1 VAFMPQKFWKYKN
14 HIIFYTQLVV
24 LLFVIFV
31 VNLANV
37 GWDIQK
43 VKVLTFGMMTFISI
57 YSKIIATNYASN
69 NELLPKPKVEERD
82 GNSVTVETNEIVTL
96 ENTIIKQYHKL
107 LETNRTGSFKDAMTY
122 LRYTYRLKNEID
134 VVDCKFI
141 NNQKYKFNE
150 YNIQRRKLLHE
161 LLQMLVNGQFE
172 AFNQALKDDDVVK
185 YVNINKLSK
194 RAMKSSNLKM
204 STLFA
209 TKTKGIS
216 EEMDFSDS
224 KITFNKWEYSF
235 RTQFIFLIGMPI
247 LSFIWSGFTDVEYIG
262 TNQIWIDMAGYTFSL
277 VTGLFNGISIG
288 TEAIQKGYLAKL
300 QKRVETIQEILNIEK
315 IITL

>member
-1 VAFMPQKFWKYKN
+1 MPQKFWKYKN
-14 HIIFYTQLVV
+14 HIIFYVQLIA

-31 VNLANV
+31 VNLASV
-37 GWDIQK
+37 GWDITK
-43 VKVLTFGMMTFISI
+43 VKYLTFGMMTFISI

-69 NELLPKPKVEERD
+69 MELLPKVKTIEKNGKV
-82 GNSVTVETNEIVTL
+82 STIETNEIVIL
-96 ENTIIKQYHKL
+96 EKTIIDKYHEL
-107 LETNRTGSFKDAMTY
+107 LEENRTGRFKDAMTY

-150 YNIQRRKLLHE
+150 FNIKKRKLLHE
-161 LLQMLVNGQFE
+161 LLQMLLKGQFE
-172 AFNQALKDDDVVK
+172 AFNEAIKNNEVVI
-185 YVNINKLSK
+185 YVNINKLSR
-194 RAMKSSNLKM
+194 RAMRSSNLKM

-216 EEMDFSDS
+216 EELDFSDS
-224 KITFNKWEYSF
+224 KITFNKWSYSF
-235 RTQFIFLIGMPI
+235 KTQFIFLIGMPI

-315 IITL
+315 LITS

>member
-107 LETNRTGSFKDAMTY
+107 LETNRT
-122 LRYTYRLKNEID
+122 
-134 VVDCKFI
+134 
-141 NNQKYKFNE
+141 
-150 YNIQRRKLLHE
+150 
-161 LLQMLVNGQFE
+161 
-172 AFNQALKDDDVVK
+172 
-185 YVNINKLSK
+185 
-194 RAMKSSNLKM
+194 
-204 STLFA
+204 
-209 TKTKGIS
+209 
-216 EEMDFSDS
+216 
-224 KITFNKWEYSF
+224 
-235 RTQFIFLIGMPI
+235 
-247 LSFIWSGFTDVEYIG
+247 
-262 TNQIWIDMAGYTFSL
+262 
-277 VTGLFNGISIG
+277 
-288 TEAIQKGYLAKL
+288 
-300 QKRVETIQEILNIEK
+300 
-315 IITL
+315 

>member
-1 VAFMPQKFWKYKN
+1 MPQKFWKYKN
-14 HIIFYTQLVV
+14 HIIFYVQLIA

-31 VNLANV
+31 VNLASV
-37 GWDIQK
+37 GWDITK
-43 VKVLTFGMMTFISI
+43 VKYLTFGMMTFISI

-69 NELLPKPKVEERD
+69 MELLPKVKTIEKDGKV
-82 GNSVTVETNEIVTL
+82 STIETNEIVIL
-96 ENTIIKQYHKL
+96 EKTIIDKYHEL
-107 LETNRTGSFKDAMTY
+107 LEENRTGRFKDAMTY

-150 YNIQRRKLLHE
+150 FNIKKRKLLHE
-161 LLQMLVNGQFE
+161 LLQMLVKGDFK
-172 AFNQALKDDDVVK
+172 AFNEAIKNNEVVI
-185 YVNINKLSK
+185 YVNINKLSR
-194 RAMKSSNLKM
+194 RAMRSSNLKM

-216 EEMDFSDS
+216 EELDFSDS
-224 KITFNKWEYSF
+224 KITFNKWSYSF
-235 RTQFIFLIGMPI
+235 KTQFIFLIGMPI

-315 IITL
+315 LITS